1 MKNHKHY
8 ELCYRAHQGTSY
20 SPDKRAES
28 ACTEYDADIQAM
40 KDHGCNDAQIAK
52 YDALFVKWMSAKSR
66 CISVMITGA
75 GNFPTLRNAK
85 ANESER
91 KHGDALLEYF
101 RKVTTVKKESDA
113 IKSNDPEAIEKLK
126 TKISILEQH
135 QELMKVTNRITRSKK
150 TDEQKIVA
158 LIEAGFSESNAQEM
172 LNGEFKAFELIN
184 NNANIKRYKAR
195 LEKMLIAKSKENA
208 DIVTDGYK
216 VVENTE
222 IMRYQII
229 FDEKPSSEN
238 IAKLKKRGFKWA
250 PSQSAWQR
258 QITANGKCALDSVL
272 KELEHRDER
281 N

>member
-8 ELCYRAHQGTSY
+8 KLCYRAHQGTSY

-28 ACTEYDADIQAM
+28 ACAEYDADIQAM

-52 YDALFVKWMSAKSR
+52 YDTLFVKWMSAKSR

-75 GNFPTLRNAK
+75 GNFPTRRNAK

-91 KHGDALLEYF
+91 KHGDALLDYF

-113 IKSNDPEAIEKLK
+113 IKSNDPDAIEKLK
-126 TKISILEQH
+126 TKIAILEQH
-135 QELMKVTNRITRSKK
+135 QELMKATNRITRSKK
-150 TDEQKIVA
+150 TDDQKVAA

-172 LNGEFKAFELIN
+172 LNGEFKAFALSN
-184 NNANIKRYKAR
+184 NNANIKRYKSR
-195 LEKMLIAKSKENA
+195 LEQMLSAKSKETTE
-208 DIVTDGYK
+208 IKTDSYTI
-216 VVENTE
+216 VENTDM
-222 IMRYQII
+222 MRYQII
-229 FDEKPSSEN
+229 FDEKPSKEN